1 MKRVLILVRL
11 SLLFTA
17 FTLLDVV
24 NQQMWRL
31 PEDNSCR
38 CQLTLG
44 DSFSLPVFFPP
55 VIAQSFTL
63 PVPAPGVEE
72 ASRAEAGGKSRHLD
86 TTVDPLLTKN
96 STVAVDRQAY
106 VSTKLSAVTSRI
118 AVAQARTAKV
128 RHDVESER
136 EIETA
141 AINLQI
147 ATRNRHRYADGESQ
161 LERTSLENQVQLARD
176 RQLQLKER
184 VVWSESLANGG
195 LISQAALEIDVSA
208 VKGSELELKAAQDK
222 QTVFE
227 TFDRESKQ
235 TQLEADVLFAQA
247 ELNSLQHNA
256 ASKSQELQ
264 SNYLAVKRNQDNLQ
278 TRLKELSSATVI
290 DQPPLPFDPVHR
302 SSLAKDVELA
312 HSAMLRAEQE
322 LATAKQRAET
332 ASLTSQR
339 LLEVQQLRFQAFLKS
354 RQSGTMHELS
364 SRIRMIS
371 EQLASDEQELTWS
384 RRVIR
389 KGYITQAEMRSAE
402 LSVNRRKAELAKLKR
417 QENILAEHTLGLD
430 EFELKAK
437 LSHASKDLKRQQR
450 LTDAQIEELTV
461 IAEAKRHA
469 WKIRQEELTVVDR
482 RQQDTVADAGSK

>member
-17 FTLLDVV
+17 FTLLDVAH
-24 NQQMWRL
+24 QQVWRL
-31 PEDNSCR
+31 PENNSCLY
-38 CQLTLG
+38 QLALD
-44 DSFSLPVFFPP
+44 DSLSVPVFFAP
-55 VIAQSFTL
+55 VIAQSLTL
-63 PVPAPGVEE
+63 PGSARAVEE
-72 ASRAEAGGKSRHLD
+72 TSRVKADAKSRD
-86 TTVDPLLTKN
+86 VEPTVDPLLTKH
-96 STVAVDRQAY
+96 STVTVDRQAY

-118 AVAQARTAKV
+118 SVAQARTAKV

-147 ATRNRHRYADGESQ
+147 ATRNRDRYADGESQ
-161 LERTSLENQVQLARD
+161 LERTSLENKVRLARD

-208 VKGSELELKAAQDK
+208 VKGGELELKAAEDR

-227 TFDRESKQ
+227 TFDRESRQ

-264 SNYLAVKRNQDNLQ
+264 SNYLATKRNQDNLQ
-278 TRLKELSSATVI
+278 ARVKELNSGTVI
-290 DQPPLPFDPVHR
+290 DQAPLPFDPSHR
-302 SSLAKDVELA
+302 SSLAKDVALA
-312 HSAMLRAEQE
+312 HSAMLHAEQQ
-322 LATAKQRAET
+322 LVTAKQRAET
-332 ASLTSQR
+332 ATLTSQR

-364 SRIRMIS
+364 SQIRMIS

-402 LSVNRRKAELAKLKR
+402 LMVNRRKAELAKLKR

-469 WKIRQEELTVVDR
+469 WEIREEELALVDR
-482 RQQDTVADAGSK
+482 RKQDKVADAGGK